1 MCAPEVPLKSNVNA
15 IQLTRCIKVLLDLKE
30 VLRILQNKAHEQK
43 KDFHALICS
52 KKKFSEKSAYS

>member
-1 MCAPEVPLKSNVNA
+1 MCAPEVPLKSNINA

-43 KDFHALICS
+43 KDFHALICL
-52 KKKFSEKSAYS
+52 